1 MPWCETPK
9 YSGGNLQIFEIFG
22 FILAH
27 SLLQECPYFNYLAAW
42 VVKALL
48 NEKGISGSV
57 PLIHIPV
64 TAATG
69 NLINFIKSLH
79 ECDTEKSINNLF
91 DPADGRAFEQIIN
104 SSDWD
109 PNQPVTSGNKAIPV
123 NILFYEET
131 PVRRRKKV

>member
-22 FILAH
+22 VILAH
-27 SLLQECPYFNYLAAW
+27 SLLQECQYFNYLAAW
-42 VVKALL
+42 IVKVLL

-79 ECDTEKSINNLF
+79 ECDTEKFINDLF
-91 DPADGRAFEQIIN
+91 DKADGPVFEQIIN

-109 PNQPVTSGNKAIPV
+109 PNEPVTSGNKAIPV

-131 PVRRRKKV
+131 AVWRRKKV